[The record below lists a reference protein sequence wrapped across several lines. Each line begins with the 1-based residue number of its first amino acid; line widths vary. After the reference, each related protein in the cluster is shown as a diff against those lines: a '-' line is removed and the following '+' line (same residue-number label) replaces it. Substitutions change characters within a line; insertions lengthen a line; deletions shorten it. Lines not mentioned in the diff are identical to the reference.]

1 MKTFVIVTTIL
12 TMVAHVMR
20 NGVMG
25 LVTGLIGGILCGFLI
40 WYMFVLPTLKFGKWL
55 KKDHTITVDPKVKE
69 MGADIAV
76 LACKM
81 VAPNMVKYA
90 ENKVA
95 IEEGRLTPP
104 KTKPYY
110 NGCTYYY
117 KDLADVFYMKNDE
130 MVKVLRKYVI
140 KGEYPNTVLRDDAWG
155 VYKETRDGERT
166 YIEYTTECIEYL
178 KIMLAK

>member
-20 NGVMG
+20 NGAIG
-25 LVTGLIGGILCGFLI
+25 LVTGLVGGILCGFLI
-40 WYMFVLPTLKFGKWL
+40 WYVFVLPMLKFGKWL
-55 KKDHTITVDPKVKE
+55 KKDHTITVAPKVKE
-69 MGADIAV
+69 MGADITV

-90 ENKVA
+90 ENKTK
-95 IEEGRLTPP
+95 IDNGEITPA

-117 KDLADVFYMKNDE
+117 KDLADVFYMTNDE
-130 MVKVLRKYVI
+130 MVRVLRKYVI
-140 KGEYPNTVLRDDAWG
+140 KGEYPNMVLRDDAWG
-155 VYKETRDGERT
+155 VYKETRGGERT

>member
-12 TMVAHVMR
+12 TMVGHVIV

-25 LVTGLIGGILCGFLI
+25 LVTGLIGGILGGLLLWYVLI
-40 WYMFVLPTLKFGKWL
+40 MPMLKFGGWL
-55 KKDHTITVDPKVKE
+55 KKDHEITVDPKLKE

-76 LACKM
+76 LACKV

-95 IEEGRLTPP
+95 IEEGRVTPP

-117 KDLADVFYMKNDE
+117 KDLADVFYMTNDE

-140 KGEYPNTVLRDDAWG
+140 KGEYPNMVLRDDAWG